1 MTLSVFT
8 LKICDVQSP
17 SHHKST
23 KSSSSKFQ
31 VPVIFSFHT
40 QNPSFAS
47 LSFVST
53 NWENGSIHNWPH
65 WTNAKILLTSVQR
78 SFTLKCIFFFLFL
91 THRSGAKWL
100 RVKIMHAFHVKEP
113 ELTWCKPHSILTVM
127 TTGENIPLE
136 LHTTATFSFSSA
148 SVII

>member
-1 MTLSVFT
+1 MSNLPVTTKALRVLHLSSRYQWFSLFIHKTLVLLLFLLLVQIGKMDQFT
-8 LKICDVQSP
+8 TGPTEL
-17 SHHKST
+17 
-23 KSSSSKFQ
+23 
-31 VPVIFSFHT
+31 
-40 QNPSFAS
+40 
-47 LSFVST
+47 
-53 NWENGSIHNWPH
+53 
-65 WTNAKILLTSVQR
+65 NAKILLTSVQR

-91 THRSGAKWL
+91 PHRSGAKWP

-136 LHTTATFSFSSA
+136 LHTTATFSFASA